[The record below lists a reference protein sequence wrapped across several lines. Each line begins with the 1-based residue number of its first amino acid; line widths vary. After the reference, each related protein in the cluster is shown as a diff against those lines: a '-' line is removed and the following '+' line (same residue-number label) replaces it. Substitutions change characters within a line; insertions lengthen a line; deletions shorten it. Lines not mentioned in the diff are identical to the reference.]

1 MIRFRRH
8 STLVAML
15 ALAVIWSTSFSFMNI
30 AVQSI
35 PPATVTAG
43 RMVLG
48 AAILWAVLVLR
59 GEGLPRDRKSWIGMG
74 GVGLFGNALPF
85 FLITWGQQH
94 IDSAVAAILISAM
107 PLVTAVLAH
116 WTLADERITTR
127 RAVGVVVG
135 FAGIVVLIGP
145 AALGRLGS
153 DIAGEMATLAAAVS
167 FAVSVVVARRYPPPS
182 PTAGGAGS
190 MLAGFV
196 LILPVMLALELPLTG
211 TPTLSSIAA
220 TVALAVF
227 PGALAAL
234 LYFRIIFEAGAGYL
248 AMTNYLVPLLAVLWG
263 VVLLG
268 EPLTANLVAAL
279 VLILAGIALAG
290 RRGAARRVGDDR

>member
-1 MIRFRRH
+1 MIRFGRH
-8 STLVAML
+8 KTLFAL
-15 ALAVIWSTSFSFMNI
+15 LCLAVILSTSFSLMNL

-48 AAILWAVLVLR
+48 AAILWAALALR
-59 GEGLPRDRKSWIGMG
+59 GVALPRDRRAWIGMG

-94 IDSAVAAILISAM
+94 IDSGVAAM

-116 WTLADERITTR
+116 WVLADERITPR
-127 RAVGVVVG
+127 RGAGVMLG
-135 FAGIVVLIGP
+135 FAGIVVLVGP
-145 AALGRLGS
+145 AALGRLG
-153 DIAGEMATLAAAVS
+153 DDLAGTLATLGAAVS
-167 FAVSVVVARRYPPPS
+167 FAVSVVLARRFPPPS

-196 LILPVMLALELPLTG
+196 LILPVTLAVDLPFTAA
-211 TPTLSSIAA
+211 PTVTSLAA

-263 VVLLG
+263 VMLLG
-268 EPLTANLVAAL
+268 ERLTTSAMGAL

-290 RRGAARRVGDDR
+290 RRAA

>member
-1 MIRFRRH
+1 MIRLGRH
-8 STLVAML
+8 KTLFAL
-15 ALAVIWSTSFSFMNI
+15 LCLAVIWSTSFSLMNL

-48 AAILWAVLVLR
+48 AAILWAVLALR
-59 GEGLPRDRKSWIGMG
+59 GVALPRDRSAWIGMG

-94 IDSAVAAILISAM
+94 IDSGVAAILIAAM

-116 WTLADERITTR
+116 WTLADERITPR
-127 RAVGVVVG
+127 RAVGVLLG
-135 FAGIVVLIGP
+135 FAGIVVLVGP
-145 AALGRLGS
+145 AALGRLG
-153 DIAGEMATLAAAVS
+153 DDLAGTLATLGAAIS
-167 FAVSVVVARRYPPPS
+167 FAVSVVLARRFPPPS

-196 LILPVMLALELPLTG
+196 LILPVALVIDLPLATD
-211 TPTLSSIAA
+211 PTALSLTA

-234 LYFRIIFEAGAGYL
+234 LYFRIIFDAGAGYL
-248 AMTNYLVPLLAVLWG
+248 AMTNYLVPLLAVFWG
-263 VVLLG
+263 VTLLG
-268 EPLTANLVAAL
+268 ERLTASAAGAL
-279 VLILAGIALAG
+279 VLILVGITLAG
-290 RRGAARRVGDDR
+290 RRAA